1 MITMFVTYDLVC
13 KEYEKESQELINVLR
28 NSNSKYKDTPIEK
41 LHWAYSFSY
50 FRKKSEN
57 TPEYYE
63 TLFKLPFEERLEVE
77 LKRVRVSL
85 ALSAGYFYLSD
96 RVINVSDSVKET
108 VRLIT
113 TQKMVNE
120 QQMIGD
126 ENVLNS
132 IPFVKNEE
140 KPQPTS
146 LQDQLKQAID
156 TEDYMEA
163 ARIRDEIKKLHE
175 A

>member
-1 MITMFVTYDLVC
+1 LGIFFFLF
-13 KEYEKESQELINVLR
+13 Q
-28 NSNSKYKDTPIEK
+28 
-41 LHWAYSFSY
+41 
-50 FRKKSEN
+50 KKSEN

-96 RVINVSDSVKET
+96 RVTNVSDSVKET